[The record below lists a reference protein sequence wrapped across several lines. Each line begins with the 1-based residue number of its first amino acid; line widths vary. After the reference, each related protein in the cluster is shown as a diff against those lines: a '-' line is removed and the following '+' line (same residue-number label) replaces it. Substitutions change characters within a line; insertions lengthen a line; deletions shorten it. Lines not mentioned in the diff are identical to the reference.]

1 MKISYTRKFLK
12 DLNKAKSAGLL
23 PKIKDLIEIISK
35 NYLATYPPFEKLTDK
50 NYSRR
55 INVQHRLVYAVTE
68 DTIIFLRCWGHY
80 E

>member
-1 MKISYTRKFLK
+1 MKISYTKRFLK
-12 DLNKAKSAGLL
+12 DLDKARRAGLL
-23 PKIKDLIEIISK
+23 SKVKELIEVVSAD
-35 NYLATYPPFEKLTDK
+35 YLATYPPFEKLTDK

-55 INVQHRLVYAVTE
+55 INVQHRLVYAVTK